1 MWVLTR
7 SDWPVLVNL
16 AITAAITY
24 QQVAKFDPRVRV
36 MATSWEADHLLADC
50 ESGDEARALVRF
62 LAQSLRQGS
71 DFVDLN
77 RVSLEQALATRDNAE
92 SDVL

>member
-16 AITAAITY
+16 AVTAAITY

-36 MATSWEADHLLADC
+36 VATSWEAEHLLADC
-50 ESGDEARALVRF
+50 ASGDEAIALVRY
-62 LAQSLRQGS
+62 LAQGLRQGS
-71 DFVDLN
+71 GFIDLS
-77 RVSLEQALATRDNAE
+77 RVSFEQAAPDNAD
-92 SDVL
+92 DVL